1 MHSRWEN
8 VTFSFYDTELTSENF
23 VILSVFVSFSFLII
37 YVSGQVLWSTH
48 GLNFVS
54 LVAVKGNPGRAEA
67 AKRDLCAPV
76 KQVVVL
82 VI

>member
-1 MHSRWEN
+1 MHGEKMSRFLFTTQNW
-8 VTFSFYDTELTSENF
+8 LRNF
-23 VILSVFVSFSFLII
+23 IRICIIFFLII